1 MSPSLFRDDA
11 ARERMEAWYERV
23 REAIPTATTTRT
35 LRTSFGDTH
44 VLSAGPEDGTPLVA
58 LHGAMANSALLLR
71 ELWHLTK
78 HFRVHVVDVLG
89 QSVKSA
95 DVLLP
100 VKGDAHGRWVAEVM
114 DQLGAER
121 VNVLGVSW
129 GGFATLRFAALH
141 PARIERMALLVPAG
155 IVNGKVLEGIV
166 KLGWPMARFRRSPTE
181 SNRVRFL
188 GNLLTT
194 TDDDWS
200 DYLGDAFQDYR
211 MNMSVPPLAKPA
223 EFAGL
228 SAPVMVIS
236 AADDYSFP
244 GDRLLARAKQL
255 FPTLV
260 HGEVLP
266 GAKHSPP
273 TTEAF
278 REWLGE
284 KLTTFFRGA

>member
-1 MSPSLFRDDA
+1 MSPSLFNDDA
-11 ARERMEAWYERV
+11 ARERMEAWYERI
-23 REAIPTATTTRT
+23 REAIPAATSSRTVSTT
-35 LRTSFGDTH
+35 FGDTH
-44 VLSAGPEDGTPLVA
+44 VLSAGPEDAPPLVA

-89 QSVKSA
+89 QSVKGA
-95 DVLLP
+95 DVALP
-100 VKGDAHGRWVAEVM
+100 VKGDAHGRWVGEVL
-114 DQLGAER
+114 DQLGLER
-121 VNVLGVSW
+121 TLLLGVSW
-129 GGFATLRFAALH
+129 GGFVATRFAAH
-141 PARIERMALLVPAG
+141 APDRIERLALLVPAG
-155 IVNGKVLEGIV
+155 IVNGKVLEGIF

-181 SNRVRFL
+181 ANRARFL

-200 DYLGDAFQDYR
+200 NYLGDAFQSYR

-223 EFAGL
+223 EFTAL
-228 SAPVMVIS
+228 RAPVLVIA

-244 GDRLLARAKQL
+244 GERLLARAKEL

-266 GAKHSPP
+266 GVKHSPP
-273 TTEAF
+273 TTDEF
-278 REWLGE
+278 RAWLGE
-284 KLTTFFRGA
+284 KLGTFFRGA